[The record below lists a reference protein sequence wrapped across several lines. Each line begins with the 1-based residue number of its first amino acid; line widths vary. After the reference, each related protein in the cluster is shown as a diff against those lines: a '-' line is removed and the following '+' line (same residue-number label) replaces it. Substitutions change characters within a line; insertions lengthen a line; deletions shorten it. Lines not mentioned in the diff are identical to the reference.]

1 MSTPGRSIAIS
12 PFRRLVCDLMHFSRK
27 TPAVAIERRMDL
39 SAVIAARQQCPHR
52 PGWSVIFA
60 KAFGLASQ
68 TFPVLRRAYMQ
79 FPWPRFYEHPY
90 AIVSLNLE
98 RDFHGEPI
106 VLQALIRRPESRSL
120 AELDAIVKRYQ
131 QEPVESLRWY
141 HRSMAMSRVPRPFR
155 RWLWWGALNVFGRR
169 RCHNFGTFSMSSVA
183 SLGCGIV
190 HLVPLLAYNLHY
202 GTFDEQGRLDV
213 RLTWDHRVMDGAPG
227 AKVLALL
234 ERILQGPIALE
245 LSGLAHDGSRHD
257 PARPQAA

>member
-1 MSTPGRSIAIS
+1 MSTPGRSIAVS

-39 SAVIAARQQCPHR
+39 SAVIAARQQCLQR

-60 KAFGLASQ
+60 KAFGLASV
-68 TFPVLRRAYMQ
+68 TYPVLRRAYMQ

-98 RDFHGEPI
+98 RDVQGEPV

-120 AELDAIVKRYQ
+120 AELGAIIKQYQ

-169 RCHNFGTFSMSSVA
+169 RCHNFGTFSMTSVSA
-183 SLGCGIV
+183 LGCGIV

-227 AKVLALL
+227 AKVMVEL
-234 ERILQGPIALE
+234 EKILQGPICAE
-245 LSGLAHDGSRHD
+245 LHELAEQDRPRG